1 MLTDSHCHLD
11 RLDLTR
17 FGGSLAGVLAEAAAQ
32 GVTRL
37 LSVATDLRSWPALAR
52 LTAPYPCIALSAG
65 VHPSEDEDCAPT
77 LAELTALGREPRVV
91 AIGETG
97 LDYHYGHDRKA
108 RQQDWFRLQLAA
120 AREVGKPLIVHTR
133 EAREDTLRILQEEG
147 AAEVGGVLHCFTEDW
162 DMAARALD
170 LNFYISFSGI
180 VTFKTAKPIQ
190 DAARRMPAD
199 RLLIETDSPYLAPI
213 PHRGKPNHPAWVR
226 HVAEFVAQLRGE
238 SLEHIA
244 MTTTANY
251 LRLFKLPPLA
261 LTGEATPSPLTRTEP
276 GGRGGHTR

>member
-17 FGGSLAGVLAEAAAQ
+17 FGGSLEGVLAAATAQ

-37 LSVATDLRSWPALAR
+37 LSVATDLQNWPALAR
-52 LTAPYPCIALSAG
+52 LTEPYPFIALSVG
-65 VHPSEDEDCAPT
+65 VHPGEDEDQAPT
-77 LAELTALGREPRVV
+77 LTELTALGRESRVV

-97 LDYHYGHDRKA
+97 LDYHYGRDHIA
-108 RQQDWFRLQLAA
+108 RQQDWFRLHIAA
-120 AREVGKPLIVHTR
+120 ARELGKPLIVHTR
-133 EAREDTLRILQEEG
+133 EAREDTLHILQEEG

-180 VTFKTAKPIQ
+180 VTFKNARQIQ
-190 DAARRMPAD
+190 DAAQRLPID

-238 SLEHIA
+238 SLAQIA
-244 MTTTANY
+244 TTTTANY
-251 LRLFKLPPLA
+251 LRLFKP
-261 LTGEATPSPLTRTEP
+261 EAM
-276 GGRGGHTR
+276 